1 MKYLTYPV
9 SNKFIIFAMTMTITM
24 AVSMKLFLGW

>member
-1 MKYLTYPV
+1 MKYLNKPV
-9 SNKFIIFAMTMTITM
+9 SNKFIIFAMTTTIIM